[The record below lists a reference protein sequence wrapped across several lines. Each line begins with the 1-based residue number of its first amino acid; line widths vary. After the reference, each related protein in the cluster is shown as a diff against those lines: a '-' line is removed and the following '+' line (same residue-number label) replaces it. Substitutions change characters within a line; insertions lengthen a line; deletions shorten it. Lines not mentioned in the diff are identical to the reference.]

1 MKRVKKGGRV
11 ANPDGGY
18 GSYGV
23 PGKAES
29 AVPKRGTGKSKGGHG
44 EYGANT
50 KNGKVPSESFKGV
63 FGIGKSRGD

>member
-11 ANPDGGY
+11 ANPDAGY

-50 KNGKVPSESFKGV
+50 KNGKVPSGSPT
-63 FGIGKSRGD
+63 GIFGKSKGD